1 MKWQSPNPPGVAE
14 GAEQVG
20 QHGAR
25 MPRTKLA
32 SRKPVLVTVDNTSFP
47 PDRQGAFSQHSCRHL
62 LWARPR
68 CGCWTNSE
76 QSTTDRQ
83 TPTCC
88 PLVMPSLSG
97 HLENMGKNKLENKD
111 IYYSHTQRCF
121 QFRQQ

>member
-32 SRKPVLVTVDNTSFP
+32 SRKLVLVTVDNTSFP

-83 TPTCC
+83 TDTNM
-88 PLVMPSLSG
+88 LPSGDALS
-97 HLENMGKNKLENKD
+97 EWTFGKYGKEQAGK
-111 IYYSHTQRCF
+111 
-121 QFRQQ
+121 